1 MSKVSS
7 HVSGGRRTIV
17 AMAVVAVVCLAAG
30 LGLSRL
36 IVSPGQAAANAAPPT
51 AGPITVP
58 VESRVIGN
66 EVVLRGDV
74 GYDDPVDLKVEVG
87 DLGGPAVVTGQV
99 KEVGATVDPATVVLE
114 VAGRPVIAL
123 PGDLPTYRTL
133 RSGVSGPD
141 VQQLKAALRAV
152 GLDGGDPADATYSS
166 ATAAGVRALYQKV
179 GYESPTGGEEVTGA
193 VRSAQEAVTSAEAG
207 VRSAQAELASAGRPG
222 GGSGAS
228 VAALDGAV
236 RVAELRLSVTRTRCE
251 NAANAPQ
258 PQDPDA
264 DPAGDRTAVL
274 EACPVDIAEAEE
286 AVNAAR
292 ADRAAAD
299 AVPDTTL
306 QRDAVR
312 SAQDQL
318 KSARDALAE
327 AQSDALTPLPAN
339 EVVYLPSL
347 PRRVD
352 AVSVERGGVVQG
364 KFMSVS
370 GATVQV
376 TATAS
381 RADAELLTPGTVGAM
396 SVDGTD
402 VPVTVA
408 EVTEVEAKPDAAAGG
423 GSGEAKAPTG
433 DRRKVVFSVGELT
446 PEQLASLQG
455 TNVRVRVPVSSTDG
469 EVLAVPLAA
478 LTAGP
483 GGESRIEV
491 MSGGTSTLVEV
502 TTGLA
507 ASGYVEIADA
517 KQPIKAGDLVVVG
530 VSAKDD
536 GDQGADESADTSD
549 ESGEDA

>member
-1 MSKVSS
+1 VSKVSS

-207 VRSAQAELASAGRPG
+207 VRSAQAGLANAGKGAGAGPSTAQLDGALRVAEAQLAFLREECAKPPLPTTPDGVEPGPQFRDPSVPSCAAPAFVEAESAVATAR
-222 GGSGAS
+222 SER
-228 VAALDGAV
+228 AALD
-236 RVAELRLSVTRTRCE
+236 VA
-251 NAANAPQ
+251 
-258 PQDPDA
+258 
-264 DPAGDRTAVL
+264 
-274 EACPVDIAEAEE
+274 
-286 AVNAAR
+286 
-292 ADRAAAD
+292 
-299 AVPDTTL
+299 PDTTIE
-306 QRDAVR
+306 RDAVR
-312 SAQDQL
+312 AAQDQL
-318 KSARDALAE
+318 KAARDALAE

-536 GDQGADESADTSD
+536 GDKGADESADTSD

>member
-1 MSKVSS
+1 MSTVSS

-36 IVSPGQAAANAAPPT
+36 IVSPGQAAANAAAPT

-74 GYDDPVDLKVEVG
+74 GYDDPVDLTVEVG

-133 RSGVSGPD
+133 RAGVSGPD

-152 GLDGGDPADATYSS
+152 GIDGGDPGGATYDST
-166 ATAAGVRALYQKV
+166 TAAGVRALYQKV

-193 VRSAQEAVTSAEAG
+193 VRAAQEAVTSAEAG
-207 VRSAQAELASAGRPG
+207 VRTAQSALASAGRG
-222 GGSGAS
+222 GAAGQS
-228 VAALDGAV
+228 VAQLDGAV
-236 RVAELRLSVTRTRCE
+236 RVAEAELTFLRQECAKPPVPMTPDGAEPGPQYRDPSVASC
-251 NAANAPQ
+251 AAPAFVAAESALGTARAERAAL
-258 PQDPDA
+258 DVAPDA
-264 DPAGDRTAVL
+264 TA
-274 EACPVDIAEAEE
+274 E
-286 AVNAAR
+286 
-292 ADRAAAD
+292 
-299 AVPDTTL
+299 
-306 QRDAVR
+306 RDAVR

-318 KSARDALAE
+318 KAARDALAE
-327 AQSDALTPLPAN
+327 AQTDALTPLPAN

-381 RADAELLTPGTVGAM
+381 RADAELLTPGTVGTM
-396 SVDGTD
+396 SVDGSD

-408 EVTEVEAKPDAAAGG
+408 EVTEPDAKPDAASGAGSDDG
-423 GSGEAKAPTG
+423 AKAPAG
-433 DRRKVVFSVGELT
+433 DRRRVVFTVGELT
-446 PEQLASLQG
+446 PEQLTSIQG
-455 TNVRVRVPVSSTDG
+455 SNVRVRVPVSSTDG

-491 MSGGTSTLVEV
+491 MADGTSTLVEV

-507 ASGYVEIADA
+507 ASGFVEISDA
-517 KQPIKAGDLVVVG
+517 KQPLKAGDLVVVG
-530 VSAKDD
+530 VSAAADGGGGDD
-536 GDQGADESADTSD
+536 GSD

>member
-228 VAALDGAV
+228 VAELDGAV
-236 RVAELRLSVTRTRCE
+236 RVAELRLSVTRNRCE
-251 NAANAPQ
+251 QMANSSEPS
-258 PQDPDA
+258 DPDA
-264 DPAGDRTAVL
+264 AGTRNDAL
-274 EACPVDIAEAEE
+274 EACPVDIADAENQVT
-286 AVNAAR
+286 AAKAAR
-292 ADRAAAD
+292 AVAD

-536 GDQGADESADTSD
+536 GDKGADESADTSD